1 MKHLSRIFTLIVTL
15 VFVFGAVN
23 AQNTLMTKAQAL
35 GLKSSSTVQ
44 QAATVSPKQSASR
57 TIFIEEGFDTD
68 FLPTGWTQDI
78 LNVDNTWIQTNPE
91 TGNFNTID
99 PTSLFSAMVPWV
111 AADQDEWL
119 YTPEIDPA
127 GEEPLTINF
136 YAGVSGPWIEF
147 ATLKCHISNDG
158 GSTWTELWNAADEIA
173 PDADWAW
180 NYVSLDI
187 SGYSSAPFMV
197 AWQYV
202 GNDGDLAGIDG
213 VEIKAG
219 YEYLFFDDM
228 EGYTAGTKLA
238 EQADPDWWTTWSDA
252 PGGAEDGMVST
263 DQAHSPVNSVM
274 ISGTNDQVLK
284 LGNKTSGEYIF
295 SVWYYIPSGFGG
307 YINMQHFE
315 LPGTEWAYEA
325 YFGAATGSENGYIF
339 AGDPAQIPFTFA
351 HDTWMKLETWID
363 LDEDLAYFMIDDQI
377 IAEWQWSLQAQGDP
391 GAKQIG
397 GVNLYAGAPG
407 TDVAKYYFDD
417 VSYIVL
423 DPGVTNP
430 IINIA
435 TNPITSVLEEG
446 ASTTIV
452 RPMSNTGQSDLN
464 YEIFP
469 SYNIG
474 TKSLGIEPT
483 GIHSA
488 KVRASEFIADPDYTP
503 TNTNPSNRDVV
514 LHYDND
520 NSSAIGRDSDYEYR
534 VSAMFPV
541 AMVQPYIGMTITS
554 VEVYINDPVTA
565 AKIQIY
571 DMGSMITPGP
581 GDLLLE
587 QSFNGVAQSWNTV
600 TLDTPIAITGKDI
613 WVGWWMAAAGG
624 TFAPGCDA
632 GPANPNGDWISTG
645 PGWSHLGDNPDLNYN
660 WNIRANLTGDPIIQW
675 LSADP
680 ANGVLAQD
688 NSVDVN
694 INLDATGLASDVYQ
708 GKVNIRSND
717 PTNEMVSIT
726 VGLAVTVG
734 INEQGEKEYVVVYP
748 NPAND
753 MLNVGSN
760 GEVTQVRLINTVG
773 QVVFDNI
780 ATQIDVSNMESG
792 VYFIQIATKNGTTT
806 QKIIIQ

>member
-1 MKHLSRIFTLIVTL
+1 MKHLSRIFTLVVTM
-15 VFVFGAVN
+15 VFATCALN
-23 AQNTLMTKAQAL
+23 AQNTVMTKAQAL
-35 GLKSSSTVQ
+35 GLKSNSTVQ
-44 QAATVSPKQSASR
+44 QAPVIIKQTASR
-57 TIFIEEGFDTD
+57 TMFIEEGFDMD
-68 FLPTGWTQDI
+68 FLPVGWTQDI
-78 LNVDNTWIQTNPE
+78 LNVANTWIQTNPE

-99 PTSLFSAMVPWV
+99 PNSLFSAMVPWV

-119 YTPEIDPA
+119 FTPEIDAA
-127 GEEPLTINF
+127 GETPLTLNF
-136 YAGVSGPWIEF
+136 YAGVSGPWIQF
-147 ATLKCHISNDG
+147 ATLKCHISDDG
-158 GSTWTELWNAADEIA
+158 GNTWTELWNAADELDPA
-173 PDADWAW
+173 ADWAW
-180 NYVSLDI
+180 NYVSIDI

-202 GNDGDLAGIDG
+202 GNDGDLAGLDG
-213 VEIKAG
+213 VQIKAG

-238 EQADPDWWTTWSDA
+238 VQADPDWWTTWSDA

-263 DQAHSPVNSVM
+263 DQAFSPVNSVM

-295 SVWYYIPSGFGG
+295 SVWYYIPTGFGG

-315 LPGTEWAYEA
+315 LPGTEWAFEA
-325 YFGAATGSENGYIF
+325 YFGAAAGNENGYIF
-339 AGDPAQIPFTFA
+339 AGDPAQIPFTFP
-351 HDTWMKLETWID
+351 HNQWIKLETWID
-363 LDEDLAYFMIDDQI
+363 LDADLANFKIDDEI

-417 VSYIVL
+417 VAFIVI

-430 IINIA
+430 IINIG
-435 TNPITSVLEEG
+435 TSPITAVLETG
-446 ASTTIV
+446 ANTTIV
-452 RPMSNTGQSDLN
+452 RNMSNSGQADLI
-464 YEIFP
+464 YEVI
-469 SYNIG
+469 SAYTVE
-474 TKSLGIEPT
+474 TKSLDIEPA
-483 GIHSA
+483 GFHSA

-503 TNTNPSNRDVV
+503 SNTNPSDRAVV
-514 LHYDND
+514 LHYDGD
-520 NSSAIGRDSDYEYR
+520 NSSAIGRDTDYEYR

-541 AMVQPYIGMTITS
+541 DMIQPYIGMKISS

-571 DMGSMITPGP
+571 DVGSMVTPGP
-581 GDLLLE
+581 GALLLE
-587 QSFNGVAQSWNTV
+587 QAFTGIANSWNTV
-600 TLDTPIAITGKDI
+600 ILDTPIAITGKDI
-613 WVGWWMAAAGG
+613 WVGWWMSAPGG

-632 GPANPNGDWISTG
+632 GPADPNGDWISTG
-645 PGWSHLGDNPDLNYN
+645 PGWSHLGDNPDLNFN

-675 LSADP
+675 LSTDP
-680 ANGVLAQD
+680 TSGVLSQD
-688 NSVDVN
+688 DNVDIN
-694 INLDATGLASDVYQ
+694 INLDATDLTSNVYQ
-708 GKVNIRSND
+708 GKVIVRSND
-717 PTNEMVSIT
+717 PTAEMVSIN
-726 VGLAVTVG
+726 VLLSVTVG
-734 INEQGEKEYVVVYP
+734 INENGEKEYVVVYP
-748 NPAND
+748 NPASTL
-753 MLNVGSN
+753 LNVGSN

-780 ATQIDVSNMESG
+780 ATQIDVSDLEGG